1 MKRILFKNRLE
12 YRDWLT
18 KNALSDEGV
27 WLIFGKSNSTETLKA
42 DEALEES
49 LCFGWIDSQIQSI
62 DENSYIK
69 YFKQRSSTSSWS
81 GRNRGL
87 VEKLESQGLMTD
99 FGRAKIEIAK
109 QNGRWNPPEPERL
122 TDEQLQQFEAM
133 LKSYETAYE
142 NFIKMPRSARGAY
155 STSYFFGAK
164 TEAGKLKRFNT
175 IIERLNLNLNPM
187 ESMKKKLE

>member
-1 MKRILFKNRLE
+1 MRRMLFENRLE
-12 YRDWLT
+12 YREWLT
-18 KNALSDEGV
+18 KNALSDEGI
-27 WLIFGKSNSTETLKA
+27 WLVFGKNNSTETLKA

-81 GRNRGL
+81 ERNRSL

-99 FGRAKIEIAK
+99 FGRAKIENAK

-122 TDEQLQQFEAM
+122 TDEQLQQFEDM
-133 LKSYETAYE
+133 LKSYETAYA

-155 STSYFFGAK
+155 SASYFFGAK
-164 TEAGKLKRFNT
+164 TEAGKQKRFNT

-187 ESMKKKLE
+187 ESMKKET